1 MEFKDRLRIAIEN
14 KGVTPY
20 MIGRDTK
27 VSKVSVGNYLK
38 GTIPG
43 IGNISIL
50 ADYLGVNVKWLIEGE
65 GEMLKSPNIIV
76 NSNQGNGNIIGNNN
90 RGNVG
95 MGNVVHVSLPETGTQ
110 KIIKP
115 SGEVRV
121 TAAESNASTSD
132 ELKDLKT
139 EIQHLNAMI
148 AMKDDLIANLKTS
161 MTIKDDLITSLKET
175 IEILK
180 SRQ

>member
-1 MEFKDRLRIAIEN
+1 MEFKDRLKMAMDA
-14 KGVTPY
+14 KGVSANA
-20 MIGRDTK
+20 IGVDTK
-27 VSKVSVGNYLK
+27 VSKTSVLQYLR
-38 GTIPG
+38 GTTPG
-43 IGNISIL
+43 LKNISIL

-65 GEMLKSPNIIV
+65 GEMLKVANAIV

-90 RGNVG
+90 RGNAG
-95 MGNVVHVSLPETGTQ
+95 MGNVVNVSLPETGTQ

-115 SGEVRV
+115 DGEVRV
-121 TAAESNASTSD
+121 VTTESNASASD

-139 EIQHLNAMI
+139 EIQHLNTII

-161 MTIKDDLITSLKET
+161 MAIKDDLITSLKET